1 MEKVKIPAKVL
12 DAMMHK
18 LGLPNAVY
26 STQKVRTVGLD
37 ATIHFY
43 GCKQQLDNGL
53 PQKSMSIHVY
63 DKLEEAEN
71 WLATEALKCIQ
82 GSYSK
87 VLQDKNYDKAQP
99 AQQKCQ
105 ALEYQQKE
113 KTE

>member
-1 MEKVKIPAKVL
+1 MYGKV
-12 DAMMHK
+12 
-18 LGLPNAVY
+18 
-26 STQKVRTVGLD
+26 
-37 ATIHFY
+37 
-43 GCKQQLDNGL
+43 
-53 PQKSMSIHVY
+53 
-63 DKLEEAEN
+63 EEAQDQ
-71 WLATEALKCIQ
+71 LAAEALKCME